1 MSAGALRLEG
11 GDADAYLRQALRLL
25 SVARPGLLYPDA
37 RRVAAAWSF
46 LGPSG
51 SRGTAGSVALDPRSG
66 LPSLSELARVR
77 ADQQLAPEFLEDHAA
92 ELPERAEYYR
102 ALSGAVLA
110 SLSSVDAR
118 LVSRREDGLRFQV
131 VHDLLDPTSGG
142 LVRFTWHLRQS
153 GPAHIALER
162 KDLARPGE
170 AFLAAV
176 ERCAGA
182 DVELGLLLL
191 SELDGL
197 AVEEGVRGQIGPLQS
212 SRIPPPP
219 PLAGALPEG
228 AFVLHLS
235 LERAGPGVPADVS
248 RDPFSP
254 LYRDA
259 LSRPAREAVEA
270 RQRALGYRVSKERRL
285 VTTPEAQGPVEA
297 ALRAAGH
304 ALVVRSR

>member
-1 MSAGALRLEG
+1 MTGALRLAG
-11 GDADAYLRQALRLL
+11 GEADAYLARALRLL
-25 SVARPGLLYPDA
+25 AVARPGLLYPDA
-37 RRVAAAWSF
+37 RRVAATWGF

-51 SRGTAGSVALDPRSG
+51 SRGAADSVELDPRSG

-77 ADQQLAPEFLEDHAA
+77 ADQELAEEFLRDHGG
-92 ELPERAEYYR
+92 ELPERAAYYR
-102 ALSGAVLA
+102 ALSTAALA

-118 LVSRREDGLRFQV
+118 LVSRRQDGLRFEV
-131 VHDLLDPTSGG
+131 VHDLLDPTSGC

-170 AFLAAV
+170 AFLTAV

-191 SELDGL
+191 SDLDGL
-197 AVEEGVRGQIGPLQS
+197 TVEEGVRGQIGPLQS
-212 SRIPPPP
+212 SCVPPPP
-219 PLAGALPEG
+219 PLAGALEEG

-235 LERAGPGVPADVS
+235 LERAGAGVPADVS

-270 RQRALGYRVSKERRL
+270 RQQALGYRVSKERRL
-285 VTTPEAQGPVEA
+285 VTTPEAQAPIEA
-297 ALRAAGH
+297 ALHAAGH